1 MNGLLCVNKSTG
13 MTSRDVV
20 NLVQRRLKPIKVG
33 HAGTLDPL
41 ATGVLVLLIG
51 KATRLTEYVQRMP
64 KTYRSTFRL
73 GATSDTE
80 DIEGNVTELPNALR
94 IERAQI
100 ERALPRF
107 VGSVEQMPPAFSAL
121 KVNGR
126 RAYALARAGKSV
138 ELKARTIEIHSLSID
153 RFEYPDFEL
162 TIECGSGTYVRSLG
176 RDIARSVNSEAI
188 MTALNRTAIGPFT
201 LENAIASDELRDI
214 DIASHLTP
222 MSMAVASVPSVK
234 VTDRQLDRVR
244 HGISIELSPEKES
257 LLTEERSGAIEAA
270 AIGPDGQLV
279 AILVKRR
286 DGWGPSK
293 SFISG

>member
-20 NLVQRRLKPIKVG
+20 NVVQRRLKPIKVG

-41 ATGVLVLLIG
+41 ATGVLVLMIG

-64 KTYRSTFRL
+64 KTYRGSFRL

-80 DIEGNVTELPNALR
+80 DIEGNVVQLPGTPR
-94 IERAQI
+94 IDRSQI
-100 ERALPRF
+100 EEVLPQF
-107 VGSVEQMPPAFSAL
+107 VGSIEQMPPAYSAL
-121 KVNGR
+121 KVKGR

-138 ELKARTIEIHSLSID
+138 ELNARTIEIHSLSID
-153 RFEYPDFEL
+153 RFDFPDFEL
-162 TIECGSGTYVRSLG
+162 SIECGSGTYVRSLG
-176 RDIARSVNSEAI
+176 RDIARAVGTEAI
-188 MTALNRTAIGPFT
+188 MTALDRSAIGPFT
-201 LENAIASDELRDI
+201 LENAIAYQALPDT

-222 MSMAVASVPSVK
+222 MSMAVASVPTINVS
-234 VTDRQLDRVR
+234 DSELERVR
-244 HGISIELSPEKES
+244 HGISIDLSSDEES
-257 LLTEERSGAIEAA
+257 LVTDADSDAVEAA
-270 AIGPDGQLV
+270 AIGPDGQLA